1 MTLQDITNKL
11 FQYFIN
17 NNVFSLEE
25 NHSDIFEVSI
35 DPGLERAA
43 LLKSLERFE
52 EQKICSRLDIDGN
65 PVFLLNQPLQSYK
78 QQVEISGAT
87 AAKLATVVNSWL
99 EQNGKANYLV
109 NPLEGIT
116 EFNVQVLLHIAET
129 ALAQTN

>member
-65 PVFLLNQPLQSYK
+65 PVFLLNQPLQSF
-78 QQVEISGAT
+78 
-87 AAKLATVVNSWL
+87 
-99 EQNGKANYLV
+99 YLV
-109 NPLEGIT
+109 NPLDGIT